1 MIAIQTYFLGPTNKL
16 PRRIVAVAPGGQR
29 KVLSAYSIAVDGLNN
44 EDAQRRA
51 AELLANQYGWLKG
64 YKLVGGG
71 YNDRMYWV
79 FVEENAK

>member
-1 MIAIQTYFLGPTNKL
+1 MIAIQTYYLGPSQTK
-16 PRRIVAVAPGGQR
+16 PQRIVARAPGGQR
-29 KVLSAYSIAVDGLNN
+29 KVLSVYSIALDGLSG